1 MRFKISPLRRIS
13 QLIFFFTFNALI
25 FNRVIFYWSIKPS
38 TLHLPVL
45 VSINSPTSVF
55 YGVYD
60 VIQVAASKGFFPLI
74 SMAII
79 LILGALIG
87 RALCGWACPIGFLQ
101 ELILEIKG
109 KVTLISFKTHE
120 QAIKLKFIILF
131 LTLFISGTVYISVHF
146 NIWSSYREAL
156 GNFARGPF
164 FLFSPDGIL
173 FGTLPY
179 LISLIITN
187 KPPSPPPPILFFK
200 MFMLGL
206 FFIAIYKIPLF
217 WCRYICPVGALMGLF
232 GKISFLGLNRNI
244 AKCEKCPDCVKACP
258 MQIKIL
264 DYPWGKFN
272 HQECIL
278 CFKCVDACKN
288 KALTPKFP

>member
-1 MRFKISPLRRIS
+1 
-13 QLIFFFTFNALI
+13 
-25 FNRVIFYWSIKPS
+25 
-38 TLHLPVL
+38 
-45 VSINSPTSVF
+45 
-55 YGVYD
+55 
-60 VIQVAASKGFFPLI
+60 
-74 SMAII
+74 
-79 LILGALIG
+79 
-87 RALCGWACPIGFLQ
+87 
-101 ELILEIKG
+101 
-109 KVTLISFKTHE
+109 
-120 QAIKLKFIILF
+120 
-131 LTLFISGTVYISVHF
+131 
-146 NIWSSYREAL
+146 
-156 GNFARGPF
+156 NFARGPF

>member
-79 LILGALIG
+79 FILGALIG

-187 KPPSPPPPILFFK
+187 KPPS
-200 MFMLGL
+200 
-206 FFIAIYKIPLF
+206 
-217 WCRYICPVGALMGLF
+217 
-232 GKISFLGLNRNI
+232 
-244 AKCEKCPDCVKACP
+244 
-258 MQIKIL
+258 
-264 DYPWGKFN
+264 
-272 HQECIL
+272 
-278 CFKCVDACKN
+278 
-288 KALTPKFP
+288 